1 MSIPSHQKALLL
13 QSKLGQFAVDAVP
26 VSKPGSG
33 EILVKVEAAALNPL
47 DWKIQAYGLIVE
59 KYPAVLGFDGAG
71 TVVEV
76 GEDVTSFAVGDR
88 V

>member
-1 MSIPSHQKALLL
+1 MSIPSQQKALLL

-47 DWKIQAYGLIVE
+47 DWKVQTLGLIVE
-59 KYPAVLGFDGAG
+59 KYPAILGFDASG
-71 TVVEV
+71 TIAEV
-76 GEDVTSFAVGDR
+76 GSNVSTFAVGDR

>member
-1 MSIPSHQKALLL
+1 MLFRS
-13 QSKLGQFAVDAVP
+13 
-26 VSKPGSG
+26 SG
-33 EILVKVEAAALNPL
+33 EILVKVEATALNPL

-59 KYPAVLGFDGAG
+59 KYPAILGFDGAG

>member
-1 MSIPSHQKALLL
+1 MSIPSQQKALLL
-13 QSKLGQFAVDAVP
+13 QSKLGQFAVETVP

-59 KYPAVLGFDGAG
+59 KYPAILGFDGSG

>member
-1 MSIPSHQKALLL
+1 MTTHKALLL
-13 QSKLGQFAVDAVP
+13 LEKQGSLAVRDIETP
-26 VSKPGSG
+26 KPGPG

-59 KYPAVLGFDGAG
+59 KYPAILGFDGAG